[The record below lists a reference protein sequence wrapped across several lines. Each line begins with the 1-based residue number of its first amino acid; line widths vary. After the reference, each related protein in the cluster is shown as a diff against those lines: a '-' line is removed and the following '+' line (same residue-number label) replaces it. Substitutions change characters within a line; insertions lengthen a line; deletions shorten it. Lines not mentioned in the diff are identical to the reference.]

1 MTALS
6 VVIAIAIGVCVFA
19 WVASLLTNDHSW
31 VDRLWSIV
39 PVAYVWVFTIFAGL
53 QDIRLDVMAVLVTL
67 WGARLTF
74 NFARKGGYSGV
85 EDYRWAVLR
94 GQMKPWQFQVFNLL
108 FIVLV
113 QNAILVLIALPAMT
127 AYEHRTPFG
136 AWDAGLAI
144 VFLGML
150 VGETIADEQQWR
162 FQSWK
167 KAERA
172 AGREPEPRFLRDG
185 LFAVSRHPNFFFE
198 QAEWWVFFF
207 FGAVAAGSVLQLT
220 VLGPL
225 LLTALFIGSTNF
237 TEGISRSR
245 YPEYADYQRTTSM
258 LVPWWPRRT
267 RQVPRVS

>member
-6 VVIAIAIGVCVFA
+6 VVIAIAIGVCAVV

-39 PVAYVWVFTIFAGL
+39 PVVYVWVFPIFAGM
-53 QDIRLDVMAVLVTL
+53 QDARLNIMAVLVTL

-94 GQMKPWQFQVFNLL
+94 GRMKRWQFQAFNLL
-108 FIVLV
+108 FIVIV

-127 AYEHRTPFG
+127 AYEHRTPLGFP
-136 AWDAGLAI
+136 DAVLGVA
-144 VFLGML
+144 FLGL
-150 VGETIADEQQWR
+150 LAGETIADQQQWR

-185 LFAVSRHPNFFFE
+185 LFSVSRHPNFFFE
-198 QAEWWVFFF
+198 QAQWWVFFL
-207 FGAVAAGSVLQLT
+207 FGAAAAGSVLQPT

-225 LLTALFIGSTNF
+225 LLTALFIGSTRF
-237 TEGISRSR
+237 TEDISRSR
-245 YPEYADYQRTTSM
+245 SPESADYQRTTSM
-258 LVPWWPRRT
+258 LVPWPRRR
-267 RQVPRVS
+267 RQVPRTS